1 MKMTDD
7 ERYARRRE
15 FFNEHAEKWLD
26 MWYKDRVTGIYDKHA
41 KDFERL
47 FSLMPLRPGDHV
59 LDVGC
64 GSGILVPFI
73 LERIT
78 STGLL
83 YELDFAEKMLEVNRG
98 LHEEGNIRF
107 ILADAENAPLADNSC
122 DVVVCFSCFPHFH
135 DKEKALATLCR
146 ILKPGGHLIVSH
158 FSSAEGINKHHQS
171 CHAVMHDHLPDE
183 GSMRGLLTNAGL
195 TITDFMDEKSFYYI
209 SSTLSGPAF

>member
-7 ERYARRRE
+7 ERYIRRRD
-15 FFNEHAEKWLD
+15 FFNEHAEEWLD

-41 KDFERL
+41 GDFKRL
-47 FSLMPLRPGDHV
+47 FSLMPLETGDHV

-83 YELDFAEKMLEVNRG
+83 YELDFAEKMLDVNRT
-98 LHEEGNIRF
+98 LHGQENIRF
-107 ILADAENAPLADNSC
+107 VHADAENAPLDDNSC

-135 DKEKALATLCR
+135 DKQKAVATLCR
-146 ILKPGGHLIVSH
+146 ILRPGGHLVVSH
-158 FSSAEGINKHHQS
+158 FSSAEGINRHHGS
-171 CHAVMHDHLPDE
+171 CEAVMHDHLPDE
-183 GSMRGLLTNAGL
+183 ESMRGLFTGAGL
-195 TITDFMDEKSFYYI
+195 TVTSFVDEEGFYYI
-209 SSTLSGPAF
+209 SSTLTGR

>member
-7 ERYARRRE
+7 ERYIRRRD
-15 FFNEHAEKWLD
+15 FFNEHAEEWLD

-41 KDFERL
+41 GDFKRL
-47 FSLMPLRPGDHV
+47 FSLIPLETGDHV

-83 YELDFAEKMLEVNRG
+83 YELDFAEKMLDVNRT
-98 LHEEGNIRF
+98 LHGQENIRF
-107 ILADAENAPLADNSC
+107 VHADAENAPLDDNSC

-135 DKEKALATLCR
+135 DKEKAVATLCR
-146 ILKPGGHLIVSH
+146 ILRPGGHLVVSH
-158 FSSAEGINKHHQS
+158 FSSAEGINRHHGS
-171 CHAVMHDHLPDE
+171 CEAVMHDHLPDE
-183 GSMRGLLTNAGL
+183 GSMRGLLTGAGL
-195 TITDFMDEKSFYYI
+195 TVTSFVDEEGFYCI
-209 SSTLSGPAF
+209 SSTLTGR

>member
-7 ERYARRRE
+7 ERYIRRRD
-15 FFNEHAEKWLD
+15 FFNEHAEEWLD

-41 KDFERL
+41 GDFKRL
-47 FSLMPLRPGDHV
+47 FSLIPLETGDHV

-83 YELDFAEKMLEVNRG
+83 YELDFAEKMLDVNRT
-98 LHEEGNIRF
+98 LHGQENIRF
-107 ILADAENAPLADNSC
+107 VHADAENAPLDDNSC

-135 DKEKALATLCR
+135 DKEKAVATLCR
-146 ILKPGGHLIVSH
+146 ILRPGGHLVVSH
-158 FSSAEGINKHHQS
+158 FSSAEGINRHHGS
-171 CHAVMHDHLPDE
+171 CEAVMHDHLPDE
-183 GSMRGLLTNAGL
+183 GSIRGLLTGAGL
-195 TITDFMDEKSFYYI
+195 TVTRFMDEEGFYYI
-209 SSTLSGPAF
+209 SSTLTGR